1 MALVNVPLSVRL
13 GDENEVLE
21 QRLEKLSNRI
31 RVACPGIVQSFDST
45 KQTVTVKL
53 AIREM
58 VSLEGNP
65 YENLEIPILQDV
77 PIYMPRAGNFVL
89 TMPVTVG
96 DECLVVFG
104 DNCIDGWWE
113 SGKVSN
119 QLDYR
124 RHDLSDGFAIIG
136 PWSQPRKI
144 NSYSTDSAVLRNLNN
159 NSYIEVRDNDINIV
173 TPMKVTVT
181 AGSEV
186 EVNAPTVDVNSTS
199 VTVDA
204 TDVTV
209 TATSAAINSPTVQVS
224 GASITLAA
232 TSGVVL
238 SGGGLSSID
247 AKNFL
252 NHVHSGVQPGTGNTG
267 GVV

>member
-13 GDENEVLE
+13 SDDNEVLE

-58 VSLEGNP
+58 VSLEGKP
-65 YENLEIPILQDV
+65 YENLDIPILQDV

-89 TMPVTVG
+89 TMPVKVG

-104 DNCIDGWWE
+104 DNCIDSWWE

-144 NSYSTDSAVLRNLNN
+144 SNYSTDSAVLRNLNN
-159 NSYIEVRDNDINIV
+159 DSYVEVRDNDINIV
-173 TPMKVTVT
+173 APMKVTVT

-186 EVNAPTVDVNSTS
+186 KVNAPTVN
-199 VTVDA
+199 VDA
-204 TDVTV
+204 TDVTI
-209 TATSAAINSPTVQVS
+209 AAAN
-224 GASITLAA
+224 
-232 TSGVVL
+232 GVIL
-238 SGGGLSSID
+238 SGSGLSSID
-247 AKNFL
+247 TKNFL
-252 NHVHSGVQPGTGNTG
+252 NHVHNGVQTGSGNTG

>member
-89 TMPVTVG
+89 TMP
-96 DECLVVFG
+96 
-104 DNCIDGWWE
+104 
-113 SGKVSN
+113 
-119 QLDYR
+119 
-124 RHDLSDGFAIIG
+124 
-136 PWSQPRKI
+136 
-144 NSYSTDSAVLRNLNN
+144 
-159 NSYIEVRDNDINIV
+159 
-173 TPMKVTVT
+173 
-181 AGSEV
+181 
-186 EVNAPTVDVNSTS
+186 
-199 VTVDA
+199 
-204 TDVTV
+204 
-209 TATSAAINSPTVQVS
+209 
-224 GASITLAA
+224 
-232 TSGVVL
+232 
-238 SGGGLSSID
+238 
-247 AKNFL
+247 
-252 NHVHSGVQPGTGNTG
+252 
-267 GVV
+267 

>member
-1 MALVNVPLSVRL
+1 MALYNVPLSVRL
-13 GDENEVLE
+13 EDEREILD
-21 QRLEKLSNRI
+21 QRFEKWGERL
-31 RVACPGIVQSFDST
+31 RVACPGIIQSFDSV

-58 VSLEGNP
+58 VSLAGKP

-89 TMPVTVG
+89 TMPVTAG

-104 DNCIDGWWE
+104 DNCIDSWWE

-144 NSYSTDSAVLRNLNN
+144 SNYSTDSAVLRNLNN
-159 NSYIEVRDNDINIV
+159 DSYVEVRDNDINIV
-173 TPMKVTVT
+173 TPTKVTVT
-181 AGSEV
+181 AGSEI
-186 EVNAPTVDVNSTS
+186 EVNAPTVDVNATD

-204 TDVTV
+204 TNVKVVAQKTEV
-209 TATSAAINSPTVQVS
+209 NSTTVQVTG
-224 GASITLAA
+224 GAITLNGS
-232 TSGVVL
+232 SGVTL
-238 SGGGLSSID
+238 IGGGLSSID

-252 NHVHSGVQPGTGNTG
+252 GHVHSGVQGGLGNTG
-267 GVV
+267 PVV

>member
-144 NSYSTDSAVLRNLNN
+144 SGYSTNSAVLRNLNN
-159 NSYIEVRDNDINIV
+159 DSYIEVKDDDINIV
-173 TPMKVTVT
+173 TPIKVTIT

-186 EVNAPTVDVNSTS
+186 EVNAPTVDVN
-199 VTVDA
+199 A
-204 TDVTV
+204 TDVIIDAT
-209 TATSAAINSPTVQVS
+209 TATVNSPTVQVT
-224 GASITLAA
+224 GTSITL
-232 TSGVVL
+232 SGSGGVTL

-252 NHVHSGVQPGTGNTG
+252 NHIHSGVQPGLGNTG